1 MIDHISPD
9 LYGILIDRVPI
20 VCVDVIVR
28 NKKGEYLLVQRNN
41 EPLKGEW
48 WVVGGRLL
56 RGETLADGARR
67 KCLEEAG
74 IKVDELNLEGA
85 YEEVFTKCPWNE
97 SGIHTVSFVYS
108 ASIRSGHIR
117 LDNQSS
123 DWKYCRNLPSRFVK
137 YLKQFRV

>member
-67 KCLEEAG
+67 KCLE
-74 IKVDELNLEGA
+74 
-85 YEEVFTKCPWNE
+85 
-97 SGIHTVSFVYS
+97 
-108 ASIRSGHIR
+108 
-117 LDNQSS
+117 
-123 DWKYCRNLPSRFVK
+123 
-137 YLKQFRV
+137 